1 MSFWR
6 SVAPKRGGK
15 PRVSDIVL
23 DSSAAL
29 AMLLNEP
36 GGDKVFL
43 AVAAGT
49 DSVSVSAVNWCE
61 ILTRLQRVNPATTAQ
76 GLTTMLPGVE
86 VVPFDMPMAAQAAEY
101 ARSLQQIS
109 LGDRACL
116 VLAKTLQAT
125 AWTADR
131 LWSRLLL
138 DVPIKLIRP

>member
-1 MSFWR
+1 
-6 SVAPKRGGK
+6 
-15 PRVSDIVL
+15 VSNIVL
-23 DSSAAL
+23 DASAAL

-36 GGDKVFL
+36 GGDRVFM

-61 ILTRLQRVNPATTAQ
+61 ILTRLQRDNPATTAQ

-86 VVPFDMPMAAQAAEY
+86 VVPFDLPMAAQAAEY
-101 ARSLQQIS
+101 ARYLQQIS

-116 VLAKTLQAT
+116 ALAKRLGAS

-131 LWSRLLL
+131 MWATLPL
-138 DVPIKLIRP
+138 DVQIEMIR